1 MTDNFICTGGREPF
15 RDHIACTGKFLILY
29 QILYSNTVTVVQMS
43 DSDFVFC
50 FFCISVCFY
59 SLVQVT
65 LEVLCIKTFNNAQY
79 R

>member
-50 FFCISVCFY
+50 FFV
-59 SLVQVT
+59 SLCVS
-65 LEVLCIKTFNNAQY
+65 IHWH